1 MTTIVKLFAMN
12 TLIIEDEEF
21 AAEALEAQILMLRP
35 QIRIVGVLA
44 SIQEAVEWLEAN
56 PNPDLIF
63 CDIHLSDGNSFEIFA
78 QVRPSC
84 PIIFTTAYDQYAI
97 EAFKVNSIDYLLKP
111 LRRDDLQ
118 RALVKYEELQLNPT
132 DELQRVEEFL
142 IQQTKRKETK
152 SRFMVRS
159 GQKIKVIPVTE
170 IAYFKAEDGVVLLI
184 SRDNKRFVVNYTLD
198 QLEEQLDA
206 HVFFK
211 ANRQLLVHIEA
222 VAEVHPYFKGRLQ
235 LRLEPPVDEDPVV
248 SSNKTAAFKTWLN
261 S

>member
-1 MTTIVKLFAMN
+1 MN

-35 QIRIVGVLA
+35 QIRIVGVLS
-44 SIQEAVEWLEAN
+44 SIQEAVEWLKAN
-56 PNPDLIF
+56 PTPDLIF

-78 QVRPSC
+78 RVRPSC

-118 RALVKYEELQLNPT
+118 RALLKYEGLQSTASVELLKVQ
-132 DELQRVEEFL
+132 DFL
-142 IQQTKRKETK
+142 SQQAREKEIKT
-152 SRFMVRS
+152 RFMVKS
-159 GQKIKVIPVTE
+159 GQKIRVIPVSE
-170 IAYFKAEDGVVLLI
+170 IAYFKAEEGVVLLI
-184 SRDNKRFVVNYTLD
+184 THDSKRFVVNYTLD
-198 QLEEQLDA
+198 QLEDQLDE

-211 ANRQLLVHIEA
+211 ANRQLLVHINA

-235 LRLEPPVDEDPVV
+235 LRLEPPIREDLVV
-248 SSNKTAAFKTWLN
+248 SSNKTAAFKTWLD